1 MNATMLDAKTNL
13 SKYVALV
20 ESGEVDRVVLYR
32 NKKPVAQIN
41 PLSNNG
47 RTFTI
52 GVAEGQFAV
61 GDVDAD
67 NDIIHSMFYG
77 E

>member
-13 SKYVALV
+13 SKYVSLV
-20 ESGEVDRVVLYR
+20 EDGEVDKVVLYR
-32 NKKPVAQIN
+32 NKKPVAQIS
-41 PLSNNG
+41 PLSEDG
-47 RTFTI
+47 SVKI
-52 GVAEGQFAV
+52 GLAEGEFTV

-67 NDIIHSMFYG
+67 NDVIATMFYG